1 MQAHLILSTLWIYY
15 EDAILYQHSQE
26 EDLTQIV
33 LAFHPSRKTA
43 RIGNITM
50 QIGKSI

>member
-33 LAFHPSRKTA
+33 LAFHPS
-43 RIGNITM
+43 
-50 QIGKSI
+50 